1 MARRTRRRSDPGD
14 GPPGDFRIIGGAW
27 RRRRLPVASR
37 PGLRPTPDRVRETVF
52 NWLAPVVP
60 GARCLD
66 LYAGTGA
73 LGLEALSRGAAHC
86 VFVEADAVAV
96 RQLRAALTLL
106 HCESADV
113 VPGDALKFLAG
124 APRPVDLVF
133 VDPPYALDLLPEIC
147 GRLEYGWLKPA
158 TRVYL
163 EGPAGKGP
171 PQLPPGWTLLRS
183 ARAGQVGYHL
193 AHFAPPRPV
202 QERPPQEQQ

>member
-1 MARRTRRRSDPGD
+1 
-14 GPPGDFRIIGGAW
+14 
-27 RRRRLPVASR
+27 
-37 PGLRPTPDRVRETVF
+37 VF

-66 LYAGTGA
+66 LFAGTGA

-96 RQLRAALTLL
+96 RQLRAALALL

-113 VPGDALKFLAG
+113 VPGDALKFLAS

-133 VDPPYALDLLPEIC
+133 VDPPYAADLLPAVCE
-147 GRLEYGWLKPA
+147 RLEQGWLAPA
-158 TRVYL
+158 ARVYL
-163 EGPAGKGP
+163 EGPADAGP
-171 PQLPPGWTLLRS
+171 PSLRPGWTLLRS

-193 AHFAPPRPV
+193 AHFVPPRSA
-202 QERPPQEQQ
+202 QERRIQEQQ